1 MKMATSIQYFI
12 VKIELLK
19 MKGSSVTSE
28 HSRSLFS
35 YLHTTGVVTEN
46 LVSKHMTMKT
56 TQP

>member
-1 MKMATSIQYFI
+1 
-12 VKIELLK
+12 
-19 MKGSSVTSE
+19 MKGSCVTSE

-56 TQP
+56 TQTALNKTMDTVVQVR